1 MVVCLLTR
9 QCMACRWACSWGTYC
24 MGWDVV
30 QNWMLTGHF
39 EWRVPLRGVVHTWQ
53 HKGGKPPMDW
63 WGIQYY
69 SRCAFLSLN
78 WQALNTTQSPLTYN
92 QMGALHDQ
100 FGFGLFEVFGT
111 TCFFVCNDQPTP
123 YHNHPNLQ
131 HWQWVL
137 ASRVSLECLMQCRSI
152 PKSCSSQDL
161 ICSTGDGPWHIL
173 RI

>member
-1 MVVCLLTR
+1 
-9 QCMACRWACSWGTYC
+9 

-78 WQALNTTQSPLTYN
+78 WA
-92 QMGALHDQ
+92 GA
-100 FGFGLFEVFGT
+100 EYGT
-111 TCFFVCNDQPTP
+111 FSTDITP
-123 YHNHPNLQ
+123 D
-131 HWQWVL
+131 VGI
-137 ASRVSLECLMQCRSI
+137 A
-152 PKSCSSQDL
+152 
-161 ICSTGDGPWHIL
+161 
-173 RI
+173 